1 MRRIAVV
8 VAVAGVCLTG
18 CASMEGGGGI
28 TTSDPCTA
36 GACKVSVDVT
46 SCVITPK
53 PDPLPVKG
61 ENNIFWELNLMSQF
75 YQFLDDKSVALKTTS
90 SEFDQPEVQA
100 NGKKFKL
107 HDKNTLAGENK
118 YPYWIKVQRW
128 IMFQGWTDCPPL
140 DPVIINGH

>member
-1 MRRIAVV
+1 MD
-8 VAVAGVCLTG
+8 G
-18 CASMEGGGGI
+18 GGGGI
-28 TTSDPCTA
+28 TTSDPCNA
-36 GACKVSVDVT
+36 GVCKVSVDVT

-53 PDPLPVKG
+53 PDPLYVKG
-61 ENNIFWELNLMSQF
+61 ENNIFWELNSTSQF
-75 YQFLDDKSVALKTTS
+75 YQFLDDKSVALKAAS

-107 HDKNTLAGENK
+107 HDKNSLAGENK

>member
-1 MRRIAVV
+1 MKRIAVV

-28 TTSDPCTA
+28 TTSDPCNA

-46 SCVITPK
+46 NCVITPV

-61 ENNIFWELNLMSQF
+61 ENNIFWELNFGSLFSYRF
-75 YQFLDDKSVALKTTS
+75 VDDQSVALKTAS
-90 SEFDQPEVQA
+90 SEFDSPELQA

-107 HDKNTLAGENK
+107 HDKNSLAGENK
-118 YPYWIKVQRW
+118 YPYWIKVQRLT
-128 IMFQGWTDCPPL
+128 FQGWTDCPPL
-140 DPVIINGH
+140 DPVIVNGH

>member
-1 MRRIAVV
+1 MRHHAETGSAVRQ
-8 VAVAGVCLTG
+8 
-18 CASMEGGGGI
+18 GGKQHLLGI
-28 TTSDPCTA
+28 EFD
-36 GACKVSVDVT
+36 
-46 SCVITPK
+46 
-53 PDPLPVKG
+53 
-61 ENNIFWELNLMSQF
+61 SQF
-75 YQFLDDKSVALKTTS
+75 YQFLDDKSVALKAAS

-107 HDKNTLAGENK
+107 HDKNSLAGENK